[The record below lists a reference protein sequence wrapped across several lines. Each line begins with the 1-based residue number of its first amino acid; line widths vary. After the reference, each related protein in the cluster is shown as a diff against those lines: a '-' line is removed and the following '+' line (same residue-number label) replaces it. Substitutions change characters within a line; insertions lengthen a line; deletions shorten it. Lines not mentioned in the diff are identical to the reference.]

1 MPVPPP
7 VPPTTPTTPPAPPQ
21 PSAPRPT
28 PSQAPKAPVK
38 KRSNKAIPWII
49 GGIVLL
55 ILAGIAAILLIV
67 FAGWKA
73 FDKYSDTREKIEEI
87 DEFAD
92 QGSSDDFTAVDE
104 IDFEPVPAEII
115 DETETPADDIVPDS
129 GIPAEHAWYASLAPG
144 MYRLNATLY
153 DPDKPEK
160 KYKCH
165 VDFRY
170 NGAGNALSGC
180 KYVNDSYGGEFNVS
194 GTYDSGRLT
203 FRGHEGSNNFDI
215 DTNWLSGNRF
225 AGTSTYGTTTIVAE
239 ATLSPL

>member
-7 VPPTTPTTPPAPPQ
+7 VPPTTPPAPPQ

-28 PSQAPKAPVK
+28 PSQAPKAAAK

-87 DEFAD
+87 EEFTD
-92 QGSSDDFTAVDE
+92 TGSSDDFTVVDE
-104 IDFEPVPAEII
+104 MDFEPVPAEII

-165 VDFRY
+165 VDFLY
-170 NGAGNALSGC
+170 NGAGSPLSGC

-203 FRGHEGSNNFDI
+203 FRGHEGSNSFDI
-215 DTNWLSGNRF
+215 DTNWVSGNRF
-225 AGTSTYGTTTIVAE
+225 AGTSTYGATTIVAE
-239 ATLSPL
+239 ASLSPR

>member
-1 MPVPPP
+1 MPIPPP
-7 VPPTTPTTPPAPPQ
+7 VPPTTPPAPPQ

-28 PSQAPKAPVK
+28 PQPTPKVAAK
-38 KRSNKAIPWII
+38 KRSKKAIPWII

-87 DEFAD
+87 EEFPD
-92 QGSSDDFTAVDE
+92 PGSSDDFTAVDE

-115 DETETPADDIVPDS
+115 DETEVVTDDIVTEPEV
-129 GIPAEHAWYASLAPG
+129 PAEHAWYASLSPG

-153 DPDKPEK
+153 DPAKPEK

-165 VDFRY
+165 VDFRF
-170 NGAGNALSGC
+170 NGAGNALSDC

-215 DTNWLSGNRF
+215 DTNWMGGNRF
-225 AGTSTYGTTTIVAE
+225 AGTSTYGSTTIVAE
-239 ATLSPL
+239 ASLSPL